1 VVTVQ
6 SRDIQKKGLLTMG
19 VAYDILPESGGL
31 ISPERGGIL
40 VSMRPVEVEAAVD
53 EVLRQA
59 VLVLIDHALDK
70 NDKALF
76 LLLTWELRKLNE
88 KWPGLEGLEALSK

>member
-1 VVTVQ
+1 
-6 SRDIQKKGLLTMG
+6 M
-19 VAYDILPESGGL
+19 
-31 ISPERGGIL
+31 
-40 VSMRPVEVEAAVD
+40 SMRPVEVEAAVD

-76 LLLTWELRKLNE
+76 LLLTRELRKLNE
-88 KWPGLEGLEALSK
+88 KWPGRESLEALRK

>member
-1 VVTVQ
+1 
-6 SRDIQKKGLLTMG
+6 M
-19 VAYDILPESGGL
+19 
-31 ISPERGGIL
+31 
-40 VSMRPVEVEAAVD
+40 SMRPVDVEAAVD

-76 LLLTWELRKLNE
+76 LLLTRELRKLNE
-88 KWPGLEGLEALSK
+88 KWPGRESLEALRK

>member
-1 VVTVQ
+1 
-6 SRDIQKKGLLTMG
+6 
-19 VAYDILPESGGL
+19 
-31 ISPERGGIL
+31 
-40 VSMRPVEVEAAVD
+40 MRPVEVEAAVD

-88 KWPGLEGLEALSK
+88 KWPDREGLEALRK